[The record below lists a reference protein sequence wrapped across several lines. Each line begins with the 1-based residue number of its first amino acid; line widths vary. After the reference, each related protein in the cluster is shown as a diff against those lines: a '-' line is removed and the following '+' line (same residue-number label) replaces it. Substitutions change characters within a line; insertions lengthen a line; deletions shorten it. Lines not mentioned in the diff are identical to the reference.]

1 MCVCVCVC
9 VCVRVG
15 VCRCVQVCT
24 SEGDG
29 REILIDPLI
38 SSPGRGEGARELQS
52 TWEKSVVESNKAR
65 QERRE
70 KITGEEAIKEW
81 AHEDKGRAKR
91 KTIRGRGGIETDT
104 TREPGR
110 LVGL

>member
-1 MCVCVCVC
+1 MC

-81 AHEDKGRAKR
+81 AHEGQGTCKKNKKKKR
-91 KTIRGRGGIETDT
+91 
-104 TREPGR
+104 
-110 LVGL
+110 